1 MGFPSQQHEG
11 GIVVSAAD
19 LFISTFDRPPTGVW
33 SAPGR
38 VNLMG
43 EHTDYNGG
51 YVLPFAINLRTYAA
65 ASRRDDERVSVQS
78 LQRPE
83 EFIELPLDELTPG
96 IGVGVAVAGVEGVG
110 GGWASYALGVLWALR
125 GAGHRIGGLD
135 IVLDGQ
141 VPSGAGLSSSA
152 AMECAVG
159 LAAAELSE
167 LEIPLAELARIAQYA
182 ENNFVGVP
190 CGLMD
195 QMAACVCQADRAL
208 FFDVRDDV
216 TEHEPFAP
224 HDDGLAVVVI
234 DTRAHHAHA
243 GGGYAERRRACEE
256 AARQLGVSYLRDI
269 PGSGL
274 DSAMAA
280 LDDDVLRRRARHI
293 ITENDRVLTTVDCL
307 ASGRLA
313 DIGPILTQSHA
324 SMRDDFEI
332 SVPELDTAVDASL
345 AAGALGARMTGG
357 GFGGSAIAL
366 IRASDLVGVSH
377 AVESAFELNGFTAP
391 QIWSPRASAGASR
404 DS

>member
-1 MGFPSQQHEG
+1 M
-11 GIVVSAAD
+11 SAAD
-19 LFISTFDRPPTGVW
+19 LFAGTFGRSPTGVW

-38 VNLMG
+38 VNLIG

-51 YVLPFAINLRTYAA
+51 YVLPFAINLRTHVAA
-65 ASRRDDERVSVQS
+65 ARRDDGRVSVQS

-83 EFIELPLDELTPG
+83 DFIEVALDDLNPET
-96 IGVGVAVAGVEGVG
+96 G

-159 LAAAELSE
+159 LAAAELY
-167 LEIPLAELARIAQYA
+167 EIDIARADLAKIAQYA

-195 QMAACVCQADRAL
+195 QMAACVCEADHAL

-216 TEHEPFAP
+216 REQEPFAP
-224 HDDGLAVVVI
+224 HEEGLAVLVI

-243 GGGYAERRRACEE
+243 GGGYAERRRSCEE
-256 AARQLGVSYLRDI
+256 AARQLGVPYLRDI
-269 PGSGL
+269 PASAL
-274 DSAMAA
+274 ESAMAQ

-293 ITENDRVLTTVDCL
+293 ITENDRVLTTVDLL
-307 ASGRLA
+307 ASGRLR
-313 DIGPILTQSHA
+313 DVGPILTQSHQ

-332 SVPELDTAVDASL
+332 SVPELDTAVDAAI

-366 IRASDLVGVSH
+366 IREAELDEVSR
-377 AVESAFELNGFTAP
+377 AVEAAFARSDFTAP
-391 QIWSPRASAGASR
+391 QISSPRASSGASR
-404 DS
+404 ES

>member
-1 MGFPSQQHEG
+1 MT
-11 GIVVSAAD
+11 AAD
-19 LFISTFDRPPTGVW
+19 LFTRTFGRPPTGVW

-51 YVLPFAINLRTYAA
+51 YVLPFAINLRTHAA

-78 LQRPE
+78 LQRPG
-83 EFIELPLDELTPG
+83 EFIEFNLHELSPD
-96 IGVGVAVAGVEGVG
+96 AGS
-110 GGWASYALGVLWALR
+110 GWASYALGVLWALR
-125 GAGHRIGGLD
+125 GGGYGIGGLD

-152 AMECAVG
+152 AIECAVG
-159 LAAAELSE
+159 LASAELYDIN
-167 LEIPLAELARIAQYA
+167 IPRAELARIAQYA

-195 QMAACVCQADRAL
+195 QMAACVCEADHAL

-216 TEHEPFAP
+216 REQEPFAP
-224 HDDGLAVVVI
+224 HDDGLALLVI

-243 GGGYAERRRACEE
+243 GGGYAERRKACEE
-256 AARQLGVSYLRDI
+256 AARQLGVPYLRDI
-269 PGSGL
+269 PRPAL
-274 DSAMAA
+274 ESALAQ

-293 ITENDRVLTTVDCL
+293 ITENDRVLTMVDLL
-307 ASGRLA
+307 ASGALR
-313 DIGPILTQSHA
+313 DVGPILTQSHQ

-332 SVPELDTAVDASL
+332 SVPELNTAVDASI

-366 IRASDLVGVSH
+366 IRAAELDDVSR
-377 AVESAFELNGFTAP
+377 AVEAAFGQSGFVAP
-391 QIWSPRASAGASR
+391 QIWAPRASSGVSR
-404 DS
+404 EA

>member
-1 MGFPSQQHEG
+1 M
-11 GIVVSAAD
+11 SAAD
-19 LFISTFDRPPTGVW
+19 LFTSTFERPPAGVW

-38 VNLMG
+38 VNLIG

-51 YVLPFAINLRTYAA
+51 YVLPFAINLRTSAA
-65 ASRRDDERVSVQS
+65 ASRRDDGRVSVQS
-78 LQRPE
+78 LQRPDE
-83 EFIELPLDELTPG
+83 LIEVALDELSPD
-96 IGVGVAVAGVEGVG
+96 AGS
-110 GGWASYALGVLWALR
+110 GWASYALGVLWALR

-159 LAAAELSE
+159 LAAAELYDID
-167 LEIPLAELARIAQYA
+167 LPLAELARIAQYA

-195 QMAACVCQADRAL
+195 QMAACVCEADHAL

-216 TEHEPFAP
+216 REQEPFAP
-224 HDDGLAVVVI
+224 HEEGLAVLVI

-243 GGGYAERRRACEE
+243 GGGYAERRKACEE
-256 AARQLGVSYLRDI
+256 AARQLGVPYLRDI
-269 PGSGL
+269 PASAL
-274 DSAMAA
+274 AAAMAQ
-280 LDDDVLRRRARHI
+280 LDGDVLRRRARHI
-293 ITENDRVLTTVDCL
+293 ITENDRVLTTVDLL
-307 ASGRLA
+307 ASGRLRE
-313 DIGPILTQSHA
+313 IGPILTQSHA

-332 SVPELDTAVDASL
+332 SVPELDTAVDASI

-366 IRASDLVGVSH
+366 IRAAELEQVSR
-377 AVESAFELNGFTAP
+377 AVEEAFERSDFLAP
-391 QIWSPRASAGASR
+391 QIWSPKASSGASR
-404 DS
+404 ES

>member
-1 MGFPSQQHEG
+1 MGFPPQHQEDG
-11 GIVVSAAD
+11 RLVSSAD
-19 LFISTFDRPPTGVW
+19 LFSSTFDRPPTGVW

-51 YVLPFAINLRTYAA
+51 YVLPFAINLRTHVAA
-65 ASRRDDERVSVQS
+65 GRRDDDRVSVQS
-78 LQRPE
+78 LQRPGE
-83 EFIELPLDELTPG
+83 SIEIALDELRPDADT
-96 IGVGVAVAGVEGVG
+96 
-110 GGWASYALGVLWALR
+110 GWASYAVGVLWALR
-125 GAGHRIGGLD
+125 GAGHRVGGLD

-159 LAAAELSE
+159 LAAAELY
-167 LEIPLAELARIAQYA
+167 EIDIPRAELARIAQYA

-195 QMAACVCQADRAL
+195 QMAACVCEADHAL

-216 TEHEPFAP
+216 REQEPFAP
-224 HDDGLAVVVI
+224 HDEGLAVLVI
-234 DTRAHHAHA
+234 DTRSHHAHA
-243 GGGYAERRRACEE
+243 GGGYAERRKACEE
-256 AARQLGVSYLRDI
+256 AAKQLGVPYLRDI
-269 PGSGL
+269 PGSAL
-274 DSAMAA
+274 ESALAQ

-293 ITENDRVLTTVDCL
+293 ITENDRVLTTVDRL
-307 ASGRLA
+307 ASGRLR
-313 DIGPILTQSHA
+313 DIGQILTESHR

-332 SVPELDTAVDASL
+332 SVPELDTAVDAAI

-366 IRASDLVGVSH
+366 IHAAELDEVSR
-377 AVESAFELNGFTAP
+377 AVEAAFERGGFTAP
-391 QIWSPRASAGASR
+391 QIWSPRAASGASR
-404 DS
+404 ES

>member
-1 MGFPSQQHEG
+1 MT
-11 GIVVSAAD
+11 AAD
-19 LFISTFDRPPTGVW
+19 LFTSTFGRSPTGVW

-38 VNLMG
+38 VNLIG

-51 YVLPFAINLRTYAA
+51 YVLPFAINLRTHAA
-65 ASRRDDERVSVQS
+65 AAKRDDGRVSVQS
-78 LQRPE
+78 LQRPDE
-83 EFIELPLDELTPG
+83 AIEFALDDLSPE
-96 IGVGVAVAGVEGVG
+96 VGS
-110 GGWASYALGVLWALR
+110 GWASYALGVLWALR

-159 LAAAELSE
+159 LAAAELY
-167 LEIPLAELARIAQYA
+167 EIDIAPAELAKIAQYA

-195 QMAACVCQADRAL
+195 QMAACVCEADHAL

-216 TEHEPFAP
+216 REQEPFAP
-224 HDDGLAVVVI
+224 HDEGLAVLVI

-243 GGGYAERRRACEE
+243 GGGYAERRKSCEE
-256 AARQLGVSYLRDI
+256 AARQLGVPYLRDI
-269 PGSGL
+269 PASALEAAMAQL
-274 DSAMAA
+274 DS
-280 LDDDVLRRRARHI
+280 DVLRRRARHI
-293 ITENDRVLTTVDCL
+293 ITENDRVLTTVDLL
-307 ASGRLA
+307 ASGRLR
-313 DIGPILTQSHA
+313 DVGPILTQSHQ

-332 SVPELDTAVDASL
+332 SVAELDTAVDAAI

-366 IRASDLVGVSH
+366 IHAAELDGVSR
-377 AVESAFELNGFTAP
+377 AVEASFERSDFAAP

>member
-1 MGFPSQQHEG
+1 MG
-11 GIVVSAAD
+11 AAD
-19 LFISTFDRPPTGVW
+19 VFASTFGRPPAGVW

-51 YVLPFAINLRTYAA
+51 YVLPFAINLRTQAA
-65 ASRRDDERVSVQS
+65 AARRDDDRVSVQS
-78 LQRPE
+78 LQRPGE
-83 EFIELPLDELTPG
+83 LIEFALDELRPETG
-96 IGVGVAVAGVEGVG
+96 S
-110 GGWASYALGVLWALR
+110 GWASYALGVLWALR
-125 GAGHRIGGLD
+125 GAGHRVGGID

-159 LAAAELSE
+159 LAAAELY
-167 LEIPLAELARIAQYA
+167 EIDIPRPELARIAQYA

-195 QMAACVCQADRAL
+195 QMAACVCQADHAL

-216 TEHEPFAP
+216 REQEPFAP
-224 HDDGLAVVVI
+224 HDDGLALLVI

-243 GGGYAERRRACEE
+243 GGGYAERRKSCEE
-256 AARQLGVSYLRDI
+256 AARQLAVPYLRDI
-269 PGSGL
+269 PGSAL
-274 DSAMAA
+274 ESALAQ
-280 LDDDVLRRRARHI
+280 LDDELLRRRARHI
-293 ITENDRVLTTVDCL
+293 ITENDRVLTTVDLL
-307 ASGRLA
+307 AAGALR
-313 DIGPILTQSHA
+313 DVGPILTQSHA

-332 SVPELDTAVDASL
+332 SVPELDTAVDAAI

-366 IRASDLVGVSH
+366 IHEAELDEVSH
-377 AVESAFELNGFTAP
+377 AVEAAFERKEFTAP
-391 QIWSPRASAGASR
+391 QIWSPRASSGASR
-404 DS
+404 ES

>member
-1 MGFPSQQHEG
+1 MT
-11 GIVVSAAD
+11 AAD
-19 LFISTFDRPPTGVW
+19 LFATAFDRPPTGVW

-51 YVLPFAINLRTYAA
+51 YVLPFAINLRTHAA
-65 ASRRDDERVSVQS
+65 VARRDDDRVSVQS
-78 LQRPE
+78 VQRPGE
-83 EFIELPLDELTPG
+83 LIEF
-96 IGVGVAVAGVEGVG
+96 AVADLSPNDGS
-110 GGWASYALGVLWALR
+110 GWASYALGVLWALR
-125 GAGHRIGGLD
+125 GAGHHVGGLD

-152 AMECAVG
+152 AIECAVG
-159 LAAAELSE
+159 LAAAELY
-167 LEIPLAELARIAQYA
+167 EIDLPRAELARIAQYA
-182 ENNFVGVP
+182 ENNYVGVP

-195 QMAACVCQADRAL
+195 QMAACVCEADHAL

-216 TEHEPFAP
+216 REQEPFAP
-224 HDDGLAVVVI
+224 HDEGLAVLVI

-243 GGGYAERRRACEE
+243 GGGYAERRKACEE
-256 AARQLGVSYLRDI
+256 AARQLGVPYLRDI
-269 PGSGL
+269 PGSAL
-274 DSAMAA
+274 ESALAQ

-293 ITENDRVLTTVDCL
+293 ITENDRVLTMVELL
-307 ASGRLA
+307 ASGALR
-313 DIGPILTQSHA
+313 DVGPILTQSHR

-332 SVPELDTAVDASL
+332 SVAELDTAVDAAI

-366 IRASDLVGVSH
+366 IHAAGLDEVSRSIE
-377 AVESAFELNGFTAP
+377 AAFDRGGFTAP
-391 QIWSPRASAGASR
+391 QIWSPRASSGASR